1 MYYRCANIREEIAT
15 EAATVMRTAYQ
26 QIDEIVAFAD
36 RMSDKLGE
44 RIGAKR
50 IAKLY
55 AEHVMQSKSAGPTGK
70 LEARSERM
78 IDDALTIARRGLVV
92 PEVES
97 VLRRTDEMW
106 GHESPFNSVAKIQG
120 LIVKCRPKEL
130 IWVFQ
135 AVEHVVLCDQMEA
148 SALSNRFVLGDTG
161 RVGYA
166 DVLIMK
172 HRLLNHMTNIWL
184 PSKGCSGDVL
194 ATLHE
199 KIMTPLLWREHVCP
213 ANGPTPPM
221 TWKKEWGRSMDLYLQ
236 FVEIAIYG
244 NTFETQQIIQTVF
257 FIFDSLNF

>member
-55 AEHVMQSKSAGPTGK
+55 AEHVIQSKSAGPAGK

-92 PEVES
+92 AEVES
-97 VLRRTDEMW
+97 VLRRTDEIW

-199 KIMTPLLWREHVCP
+199 KIMTPLLWRERVCP